1 MHRGRVIAVIDVGS
15 NSIRLLVA
23 RQLGAS
29 AFEVMDEER
38 YGARLGEGQV
48 NGRLSV
54 EGMERGMHALRI
66 VSQVAAS
73 HSPAV
78 TVVAGTEALR
88 RAPNADEFCQR
99 VCDELGLELTTLTG
113 EAEARASFLGAMNS
127 TSIEDGHLVDIGGGS
142 LEVVRI
148 RGREPV
154 SVQSVPLGALYAAE
168 RYLPDDPPTPRQ
180 VRALRKAVG
189 KMISIEEQLPVLLG
203 AGGAVRNLARIH
215 RLRAGYPLRRLHGME
230 IPARDL
236 TRMSRMLT
244 VPLAN
249 RRKVAGVS
257 ANRIETL
264 HAAAIVMDEIA
275 KLTGATQLTVT
286 GQGLREG
293 LLWQVIRP
301 VEPLLP
307 NVRRASIDG
316 LARANNVDERGTE
329 PIEATA
335 AELFDATRELHRFG
349 SEERELLICGARLA
363 GIGMHIDYYNRDRHA
378 EYLVHS
384 GDLHGFTHRE
394 IVLLGALVR
403 WGDSGTPD
411 LSPYS
416 GALQPDDE
424 RRAATLA
431 PLLGLSHAIHRR
443 NHSPVANVQAT
454 VRPGKHLRLTIAANR
469 PLDAEMNALERQC
482 RRFEAAF
489 RLPLHVQLKI
499 AQDGARERNT
509 AG

>member
-29 AFEVMDEER
+29 AFEVIDEER
-38 YGARLGEGQV
+38 YDARLGQGQV
-48 NGRLSV
+48 NGRLSE
-54 EGMERGMHALRI
+54 EGIERGMHALRI

-78 TVVAGTEALR
+78 TVVAGTEAVR
-88 RAPNADEFCQR
+88 RAPNADEFGQR
-99 VCDELGLELTTLTG
+99 IYDELGLELTILPG
-113 EAEARASFLGAMNS
+113 EVEARASFLGAMNS

-142 LEVVRI
+142 LEVIHI

-168 RYLPDDPPTPRQ
+168 RYLPDDPPSPRQ

-189 KMISIEEQLPVLLG
+189 KMITIDEQLPVLLG
-203 AGGAVRNLARIH
+203 TGGAVRNLARLH
-215 RLRAGYPLRRLHGME
+215 RLRASYPLRRLHGME

-236 TRMSRMLT
+236 SRMSRLLT
-244 VPLAN
+244 APLAT
-249 RRKVAGVS
+249 RRKMAGVS
-257 ANRIETL
+257 PNRVETL
-264 HAAAIVMDEIA
+264 HAAAIVIDEVA
-275 KLTGATQLTVT
+275 RLTGATNLTVA

-301 VEPLLP
+301 FEPMLP
-307 NVRRASIDG
+307 DVRRASIDG

-329 PIEATA
+329 PIESTA
-335 AELFDATRELHRFG
+335 AALFDATRELHHFG
-349 SEERELLICGARLA
+349 SEERDLLICGARLA

-411 LSPYS
+411 LSTYS
-416 GALQPDDE
+416 RALQADDE
-424 RRAATLA
+424 RRAAVLA
-431 PLLGLSHAIHRR
+431 PLLGIAHAIHRR
-443 NHSPVANVQAT
+443 RGAYVANVQASL
-454 VRPGKHLRLTIAANR
+454 RPGKNLRLTIVSSR
-469 PLDAEMNALERQC
+469 PLDAEMNALERQG
-482 RRFEAAF
+482 RRFESAF
-489 RLPLHVQLKI
+489 HLPLNVQLKI
-499 AQDGARERNT
+499 PQEEAMERKT